1 MTATA
6 ALKHDTPRT
15 LEDERRYQAEAFGLP
30 ETASWSQIQEIVRNL
45 PPESFVNYEDWV
57 LLMRGKGA
65 RLRALV

>member
-6 ALKHDTPRT
+6 VLKNDTPRT

-30 ETASWSQIQEIVRNL
+30 LSSSWSEIQQVVRDL
-45 PPESFVNYEDWV
+45 PEDGFVNYEDWV
-57 LLMRGKGA
+57 RTMNSKGA